1 MAEDNPL
8 IELTIPSRD
17 TDLGGGFQVGRLL
30 PYVKRRMLGPFIF
43 LDHMGPA
50 EFGVGE
56 GIDVRPHPHIGLAT
70 VTYLYEGEI
79 IHKDTLGSDQAITPG
94 AVNWMTAG
102 QGISHSERTGVN
114 ERGHLH
120 NVHGLQSWVA
130 LPKECE
136 EKAPEFFHHEASS
149 IPFLELKGVTLR
161 VIAGEAYGMTSPTKI
176 YSPLFY
182 VDVKMESGSTLEL
195 PAQYLERGVYILNGD
210 VSLGGTKLEPRTLPV
225 FFPQGPIKLEAHSA
239 AHLVLLGGDPLPEK
253 RFIWWNF
260 VSTSQERIEQAK
272 ADWMN
277 GNFGKIPGDD
287 TEFIPLPPDLRPHK

>member
-1 MAEDNPL
+1 MSL
-8 IELTIPSRD
+8 IELTIPSREAD
-17 TDLGGGFQVGRLL
+17 IGGFHVRRLL
-30 PYVKRRMLGPFIF
+30 PWVKRRMLGPFIF

-50 EFGVGE
+50 QMGIGE
-56 GIDVRPHPHIGLAT
+56 GMDVRPHPHIGLAT
-70 VTYLYEGEI
+70 VTYLFEGEI

-102 QGISHSERTGVN
+102 QGISHSERTGAD

-136 EKAPEFFHHEASS
+136 EKAPEFFHHESS
-149 IPFLELKGVTLR
+149 AIPYLELRGVTLR

-182 VDVKMESGSTLEL
+182 VDVQMEAGASLEL
-195 PAQYLERGVYILNGD
+195 PPQYLERGAYVINGQVRVGAD
-210 VSLGGTKLEPRTLPV
+210 KIEPQTLPV
-225 FFPQGPIKLEAHSA
+225 FLPQGHVKIEADTK
-239 AHLVLLGGDPLPEK
+239 AHFVLLGGEPMSEK

-272 ADWMN
+272 EDWTQ
-277 GNFGKIPGDD
+277 GRFGKIPGDSQ
-287 TEFIPLPPDLRPHK
+287 EFVPLPIDKRS